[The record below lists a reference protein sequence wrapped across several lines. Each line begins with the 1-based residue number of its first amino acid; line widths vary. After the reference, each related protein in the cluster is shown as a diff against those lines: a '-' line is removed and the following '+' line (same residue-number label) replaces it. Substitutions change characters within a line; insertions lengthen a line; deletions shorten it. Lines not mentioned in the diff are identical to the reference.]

1 MAGACRRWAAAMSAL
16 DTLCA
21 CLGAIGANKLRS
33 GLTLLGI
40 IVGVAAVVCMVSVG
54 LGAQA
59 AVAEK
64 IRTLGANLLLVKPAA
79 GTQGGARR
87 EAGSGHTLG
96 EEDAAALLREVPEIA
111 VAAPLVSRSAQ
122 LIAGNR
128 NWATLVAGTD
138 NGYLMAREWQ
148 IGEGRAFADSEID
161 GGAKVAII
169 GGDIARELFPGTAS
183 VGSSLRIGEV
193 PFTVIGVL
201 AAKGQGAAGRSQ
213 DDVVFIP
220 LSTAQSRVLG
230 AGHGTTRAALDF
242 IAVKII
248 DVGGGERVREEIR
261 ELLRSRHH
269 LRPDAADDFTIENPA
284 DVLIARQAAMKT
296 LTYLLL
302 SVASVALIVGGI
314 SIMNI
319 MLVSVTE
326 RTREIGLRIAV
337 GARRRDIRQQFLV
350 EATLLALAGGLIG
363 ALSGLIGAAIIA
375 WRFGWP
381 VVISPTAIVLGCA
394 FAGLIGIAFGLY
406 PAQRAARLDPV
417 AAIRFE

>member
-1 MAGACRRWAAAMSAL
+1 MAGAGHRERATMSTL
-16 DTLCA
+16 DTLFA
-21 CLGAIGANKLRS
+21 CFGAISANKLRS
-33 GLTLLGI
+33 ALTLLGI

-54 LGAQA
+54 LGAEA
-59 AVAEK
+59 EVAEK

-79 GTQGGARR
+79 ATQGGARR
-87 EAGSGHTLG
+87 EAGSAHTLS
-96 EEDAAALLREVPEIA
+96 EDDAAALLREVSEIA
-111 VAAPLVSRSAQ
+111 VASPLVSRTAQ
-122 LIAGNR
+122 LVAGNR

-138 NGYLMAREWQ
+138 NGYLMAREWR
-148 IGEGRAFADSEID
+148 IDEGRAFANSEID
-161 GGAKVAII
+161 SGAKVAVI
-169 GGDIARELFPGTAS
+169 GGDIAHELFPGTAS
-183 VGSSLRIGEV
+183 VGNMLRIGEV
-193 PFTVIGVL
+193 PFTVVGVL

-230 AGHGTTRAALDF
+230 AGHGATRAALDF
-242 IAVKII
+242 IAVKLTEAGAAQRAQ
-248 DVGGGERVREEIR
+248 VAIR

-269 LRPDAADDFTIENPA
+269 LRPDADDDFTVENPA

-296 LTYLLL
+296 LAYLLL

-337 GARRRDIRQQFLV
+337 GARRSDIRRQFLM
-350 EATLLALAGGLIG
+350 ETTLLALAGGLIG
-363 ALSGLIGAAIIA
+363 ALSGCIGAAIIA

-381 VVISPTAIVLGCA
+381 VVISPATIVLGCS
-394 FAGLIGIAFGLY
+394 FAGLVGIAFGLY
-406 PAQRAARLDPV
+406 PAHRAARLDPMT
-417 AAIRFE
+417 ALRFE